1 MAQHF
6 LLSRAAKTVTLAQVL
21 RMTDAEAETT
31 MKRIRWV
38 DTDGQAVCSHC
49 GSLTVYECR
58 RPSGA
63 ARWRCKDCNKDFS
76 ITSGTL
82 FASHKMPLRGYL
94 GAIAVFCNE
103 VKGKSMLALSRDLG
117 LSYKTAFVLCHKMR
131 EAMSEEMKG
140 RQIGDDRPEAEVD
153 GAYFGGY
160 VKPANLKED
169 RVDRRL
175 AKNQS
180 GKRKVVVVIR
190 ERGGETLPGVFKTEG
205 QALSWVRSRVVKGTV
220 LHADE
225 ASVWNDLHARY
236 EMKRIDH
243 QQAYSLDGACTNW
256 AESYFSRL
264 RRGEA
269 GHHHHISGPYL
280 LRFAQEAAWRE
291 DNRRVPNG
299 EQVQRVAK
307 LALGRKKSVDFTGY
321 WQRHVKE

>member
-1 MAQHF
+1 
-6 LLSRAAKTVTLAQVL
+6 
-21 RMTDAEAETT
+21 
-31 MKRIRWV
+31 MKRIRWA
-38 DTDGQAVCSHC
+38 DTNGQAVCSHC

-63 ARWRCKDCNKDFS
+63 PRYRCRECGKDFS

-82 FASHKMPLRGYL
+82 SASHKLPLRGYL
-94 GAIAVFCNE
+94 GAIAIFCNE

-243 QQAYSLDGACTNW
+243 QQAYSLDGACTNG

-280 LRFAQEAAWRE
+280 LRFAQESAWRE

-321 WQRHVKE
+321 WQRHVKPE

>member
-1 MAQHF
+1 
-6 LLSRAAKTVTLAQVL
+6 
-21 RMTDAEAETT
+21 

-49 GSLTVYECR
+49 GSLTIYECR

-94 GAIAVFCNE
+94 GAIAIFVNE
-103 VKGKSMLALSRDLG
+103 CKGKSMLAMSRDLG
-117 LSYKTAFVLCHKMR
+117 LSYKSAFVLAHKMR

-236 EMKRIDH
+236 EVKRIDH

-280 LRFAQEAAWRE
+280 PRFAQEAAWRE

-321 WQRHVKE
+321 WQRHVRVPE